1 VRQAGLFGLSE
12 HLEQLNK
19 AAQKDV
25 DARWTVKVS
34 KAKPAKQGSDIHH
47 KKPKRRPMSE
57 RTARDERL

>member
-1 VRQAGLFGLSE
+1 VRQAGLFGFSE

-34 KAKPAKQGSDIHH
+34 KAKPAK
-47 KKPKRRPMSE
+47 
-57 RTARDERL
+57 